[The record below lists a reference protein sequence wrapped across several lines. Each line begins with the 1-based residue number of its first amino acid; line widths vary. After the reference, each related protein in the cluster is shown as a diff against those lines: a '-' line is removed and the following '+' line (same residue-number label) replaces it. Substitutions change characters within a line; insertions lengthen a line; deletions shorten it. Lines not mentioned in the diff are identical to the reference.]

1 MAKAKDILK
10 VEPEPAKAV
19 AVEAPP
25 AAKEI
30 GDHSAFL
37 AERLDRSMKRF
48 AAIKA
53 KEKEMAEAMAERLAK
68 AKAAAPNDHVAPR
81 IGAKDVLAMHEST
94 SKITSARKLEALAKK
109 HPEVAA
115 LLAASKQVIPVKTE
129 QPAKPVTIPVKVAE
143 VIPVKTQDEPNPL
156 LTEK

>member
-53 KEKEMAEAMAERLAK
+53 KEMAEAMAERLAK

-115 LLAASKQVIPVKTE
+115 LLAASKPVE
-129 QPAKPVTIPVKVAE
+129 
-143 VIPVKTQDEPNPL
+143 IPVKTQDEPNPL

>member
-10 VEPEPAKAV
+10 VEPEPAKAE
-19 AVEAPP
+19 AAEAPP

-53 KEKEMAEAMAERLAK
+53 KEKEMAEAMAEKLAK

-81 IGAKDVLAMHEST
+81 IGARTCSRCTNPHRESP
-94 SKITSARKLEALAKK
+94 ARESWRRS
-109 HPEVAA
+109 PRN
-115 LLAASKQVIPVKTE
+115 IPRL
-129 QPAKPVTIPVKVAE
+129 P
-143 VIPVKTQDEPNPL
+143 
-156 LTEK
+156 